1 MNKYIIF
8 GCISIFSLFN
18 VQCSF
23 LDEKPIDR
31 LVVDNFYTSQ
41 KDAQAAVDATYQ
53 QLNSIY
59 SRCMYMLCDL
69 TCDGMKN
76 GLGMP
81 NAFLQNLE
89 FLRHTPENTFIRDM
103 WQNNYSGIMKANA
116 AINNIPSVTMN
127 PDLQKRFI
135 AEAKFLRALYY
146 FNLVRFFGDVPLVTQ
161 LETIDDAM
169 GPRVAKEQIYE
180 QILSDL
186 TDAES
191 ALPYPS
197 EYGTTDIGRATKGA
211 AKILAGKVY
220 LTKGDYS
227 KAKEKLAEVVEQEG
241 AYGYGLHVEY
251 GDNWN
256 LDTEAGKEAVFYIE
270 YKADPLPHNDE
281 MSLTGPK
288 YSLPEPIG
296 VSGSNEADIPTM
308 ELNNTF
314 KENDKRKA
322 VNLRTHYT
330 NPVNGKELISSIP
343 LFGKYWQ
350 DGLTAIKFC
359 EINMHI
365 IRYSDALLMYAEALN
380 EIGESEKLIKF

>member
-220 LTKGDYS
+220 LTKGDF
-227 KAKEKLAEVVEQEG
+227 LVLV
-241 AYGYGLHVEY
+241 
-251 GDNWN
+251 
-256 LDTEAGKEAVFYIE
+256 
-270 YKADPLPHNDE
+270 
-281 MSLTGPK
+281 
-288 YSLPEPIG
+288 SLPISDILISHARIFIRPMIDQHMDTRLQL
-296 VSGSNEADIPTM
+296 DIPQGIINRFA
-308 ELNNTF
+308 LYP
-314 KENDKRKA
+314 KPRQ
-322 VNLRTHYT
+322 R
-330 NPVNGKELISSIP
+330 IP
-343 LFGKYWQ
+343 FGKFTRILVILEEANIIQLYGQ
-350 DGLTAIKFC
+350 LPGLLRVD
-359 EINMHI
+359 MI
-365 IRYSDALLMYAEALN
+365 IRLIDTIRDLRLQRGRPTPQSHQAKTHN
-380 EIGESEKLIKF
+380 ETPNTYILHHS

>member
-127 PDLQKRFI
+127 PDLQKKIYSRSKILTCSLLFQ
-135 AEAKFLRALYY
+135 FSPLFWRCS
-146 FNLVRFFGDVPLVTQ
+146 FGDSV
-161 LETIDDAM
+161 
-169 GPRVAKEQIYE
+169 R
-180 QILSDL
+180 
-186 TDAES
+186 
-191 ALPYPS
+191 
-197 EYGTTDIGRATKGA
+197 
-211 AKILAGKVY
+211 
-220 LTKGDYS
+220 
-227 KAKEKLAEVVEQEG
+227 
-241 AYGYGLHVEY
+241 
-251 GDNWN
+251 DN
-256 LDTEAGKEAVFYIE
+256 
-270 YKADPLPHNDE
+270 
-281 MSLTGPK
+281 
-288 YSLPEPIG
+288 
-296 VSGSNEADIPTM
+296 
-308 ELNNTF
+308 
-314 KENDKRKA
+314 R
-322 VNLRTHYT
+322 
-330 NPVNGKELISSIP
+330 
-343 LFGKYWQ
+343 
-350 DGLTAIKFC
+350 
-359 EINMHI
+359 
-365 IRYSDALLMYAEALN
+365 
-380 EIGESEKLIKF
+380 

>member
-1 MNKYIIF
+1 
-8 GCISIFSLFN
+8 
-18 VQCSF
+18 
-23 LDEKPIDR
+23 
-31 LVVDNFYTSQ
+31 
-41 KDAQAAVDATYQ
+41 
-53 QLNSIY
+53 
-59 SRCMYMLCDL
+59 MLCDL

-197 EYGTTDIGRATKGA
+197 EYGTTDIGRACCQDFSRKG
-211 AKILAGKVY
+211 
-220 LTKGDYS
+220 
-227 KAKEKLAEVVEQEG
+227 
-241 AYGYGLHVEY
+241 
-251 GDNWN
+251 
-256 LDTEAGKEAVFYIE
+256 VF
-270 YKADPLPHNDE
+270 DE
-281 MSLTGPK
+281 
-288 YSLPEPIG
+288 
-296 VSGSNEADIPTM
+296 
-308 ELNNTF
+308 
-314 KENDKRKA
+314 R
-322 VNLRTHYT
+322 
-330 NPVNGKELISSIP
+330 
-343 LFGKYWQ
+343 
-350 DGLTAIKFC
+350 
-359 EINMHI
+359 
-365 IRYSDALLMYAEALN
+365 
-380 EIGESEKLIKF
+380 